1 MAERYLG
8 SGTLP
13 QDEASLTAAPPA
25 HLPGRLSITLWDF
38 SWYTRAGAGE
48 PYADLEALCA
58 TVAERGFTT
67 LRICAAP
74 LLLYGGLQLDDL
86 AVDLA
91 IEGMGRSEAG
101 DYFGRGT
108 RWYNTPGGYRLD
120 LRSRLFELFRAAE
133 RSGLSVALSSW
144 EYQQAPAFAA
154 SSRWFYAIDGVPL
167 GQRYAILARAWDRLL
182 NAVTEAGY
190 RDSIAFLEIH
200 NEVDFSVLPPLAEGM
215 DAVSW
220 LAERHPDLLVTAS
233 YGKPPHLSM
242 YEVPARLG
250 AAQFHVYAYG
260 VLEELQQ
267 EVEIR
272 STGVEE
278 FPNAALR
285 KLLRSDTPPTEAYG
299 RAVDWKYQ
307 ATVVTDRMFYGYDW
321 IDPES
326 WDRWLLERFPE
337 HRLAMEREIES
348 RIIAI
353 SRWAR
358 KESVP
363 AVIGEGWIG
372 YTPLFSNFEE
382 SPDGLAL
389 AEFGVRRALDLGVW
403 GVVLGSNVAPHH
415 PAWALADWQRSV
427 NATIARAGT
436 ADR

>member
-1 MAERYLG
+1 MSMAERYLG
-8 SGTLP
+8 SGTLA
-13 QDEASLTAAPPA
+13 QDETTLTAPTPG
-25 HLPGRLSITLWDF
+25 HLPPRLSITLWDF

-48 PYADLEALCA
+48 PYADLDALCA
-58 TVAERGFTT
+58 TVADRGFTT

-74 LLLYGGLQLDDL
+74 LLLFGNLQLDDL
-86 AVDLA
+86 AQDLA
-91 IEGMGRSEAG
+91 IEGMGRSQAG
-101 DYFGRGT
+101 DYIGRGT

-120 LRSRLFELFRAAE
+120 LRSRFFELLRAAQ

-154 SSRWFYAIDGVPL
+154 SSRWFDAIDGIPL
-167 GQRYAILARAWDRLL
+167 EQRYAALAGAWDRLL
-182 NAVTEAGY
+182 NAVTDAGY
-190 RDSIAFLEIH
+190 RDTIAFIEIH
-200 NEVDFSVLPPLAEGM
+200 NEVDFSILPPLADGM
-215 DAVSW
+215 DAVSR
-220 LAERHPDLLVTAS
+220 LAGRHPDLLVTAS

-242 YEVPARLG
+242 YDVPAGLG
-250 AAQFHVYAYG
+250 LAQFHVYAYG

-267 EVEIR
+267 EVQIR
-272 STGVEE
+272 SAGAED
-278 FPNAALR
+278 FPNTVLR
-285 KLLRSDTPPTEAYG
+285 GLLRPDTPPTELYG
-299 RAVDWKYQ
+299 RAADWKYD

-326 WDRWLLERFPE
+326 WDRWLHERFPQ

-358 KESVP
+358 KEIIP

-382 SPDGLAL
+382 SAEGCAL
-389 AEFGVRRALDLGVW
+389 AEFGVRTALDHGVW

-415 PAWALADWQRSV
+415 PAWALEEWQRSV
-427 NATIARAGT
+427 NATITQARS
-436 ADR
+436 